1 MRRAIV
7 VKGRMVGPTTVEL
20 VEQVPPTETEVE
32 VVVPVGDEVDEVA
45 GDRRESVVEYL
56 RRLPVGMR
64 TKEEID
70 RQLREEGEAWGSR

>member
-7 VKGRMVGPTTVEL
+7 VKGRVVGPTTVEL
-20 VEQVPPTETEVE
+20 VEQVPPTGTEVE
-32 VVVPVGDEVDEVA
+32 VVVPVGDEVA

-70 RQLREEGEAWGSR
+70 RQLREEREAWGSR

>member
-1 MRRAIV
+1 V
-7 VKGRMVGPTTVEL
+7 VGPTTVEL
-20 VEQVPPTETEVE
+20 VEQVPPTETEAE
-32 VVVPVGDEVDEVA
+32 VVVPVGDEVA

-70 RQLREEGEAWGSR
+70 RQLREEREAWGSR

>member
-7 VKGRMVGPTTVEL
+7 VKGRVVGPTTVEL

-32 VVVPVGDEVDEVA
+32 VVVPVGDEVA
-45 GDRRESVVEYL
+45 GDRRERVVEYL

-70 RQLREEGEAWGSR
+70 RQLREEREAWGSR

>member
-7 VKGRMVGPTTVEL
+7 VKGRVVGPTTVEL
-20 VEQVPPTETEVE
+20 VEQVPPTGTEVEVE
-32 VVVPVGDEVDEVA
+32 VVVPVGDEVA

-70 RQLREEGEAWGSR
+70 RQLREEREAWGSR

>member
-1 MRRAIV
+1 MRRVIV
-7 VKGRMVGPTTVEL
+7 VKGRVVGATTVEL

-32 VVVPVGDEVDEVA
+32 VVVPVGDEVA

-70 RQLREEGEAWGSR
+70 RQLREEREAWGSR

>member
-7 VKGRMVGPTTVEL
+7 VKGRVVGPTTVEL

-32 VVVPVGDEVDEVA
+32 VVVPVGDEVA

-70 RQLREEGEAWGSR
+70 RQLREEREAWGSR